1 MFLEDVVCLE
11 FLIVFHKMV
20 LLGPEVSQH
29 YWMLLI
35 IELFHILLG
44 DNFWDVNIRNL
55 AFR

>member
-1 MFLEDVVCLE
+1 MCLE

-20 LLGPEVSQH
+20 RLGPKVSQH